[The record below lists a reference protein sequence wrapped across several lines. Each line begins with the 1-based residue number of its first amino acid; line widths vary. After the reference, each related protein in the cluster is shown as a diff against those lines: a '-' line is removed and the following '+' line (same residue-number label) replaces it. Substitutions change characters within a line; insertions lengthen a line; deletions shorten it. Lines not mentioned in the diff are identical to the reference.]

1 MSKDPPPKIPVVSMK
16 RALSL
21 TLFALASCC
30 FVSFINPTPDTVAPG
45 KPAVRTLIIDPG
57 HGGDFAGAQGLFS
70 NEKQVSLEVALKLG
84 KAFQKE
90 FPEIKVVY
98 TRTSDANAG
107 NKKTLNEDL
116 RYRADLANSSG
127 GDLFISIHCN
137 AAGKRPGGWYEK
149 VVVGKTAKTR
159 MVGKGKKKKKQ
170 TYYEYQ
176 YQNVWRE
183 NTAKGTETYV
193 WAVNKN
199 DAKISSV
206 AKNNEYYGEMDSVSG
221 LKLPDPS
228 DPAEMARMLVYAQN
242 YFKKSLTLADF
253 VEKEF
258 AASGRTSRGVRQRN
272 DTGIWVLQATG
283 MPSILVEIGFISNKE
298 EEEYLNSEKGQ
309 DEIVRNIINAFKS
322 YKEKLEAK
330 GPKKAF

>member
-1 MSKDPPPKIPVVSMK
+1 MK

-21 TLFALASCC
+21 TLFVLVSCC
-30 FVSFINPTPDTVAPG
+30 FVSFINPAPDTVAPG

-90 FPEIKVVY
+90 FPELKVIF
-98 TRTSDANAG
+98 TRTTDANAG
-107 NKKTLNEDL
+107 NKRTLTEDL

-159 MVGKGKKKKKQ
+159 WVGKGKKRKKQ
-170 TYYEYQ
+170 TYYEYK

-242 YFKKSLTLADF
+242 YFKKSLTLADL

-298 EEEYLNSEKGQ
+298 EEEYINSEKGQ
-309 DEIVRNIINAFKS
+309 EEIVRNIINAFKA